1 MKQLKYQLISLG
13 HIAYNEIHL
22 SLVNFPALLRYRDR
36 YLLTAL
42 LVYAYII
49 DLKKTKRNYV
59 NFWQNI
65 LIHYVINLHSFLTTI
80 MLTEEYEIWKFK
92 FI

>member
-49 DLKKTKRNYV
+49 DLKKN
-59 NFWQNI
+59 
-65 LIHYVINLHSFLTTI
+65 
-80 MLTEEYEIWKFK
+80 
-92 FI
+92 